1 MEPAFR
7 DQPGTGGAR
16 YWRRSRW
23 GAVGS
28 GITFFLSGVLTLAA
42 VVFGVSLLI
51 SPDST
56 LRGGELVVAALG
68 LLVFIGVMGALAR
81 LVWRDMRGKMAMSI
95 TLTDAGLTLR
105 LPPGRSL
112 IHDPPRVA
120 ETIAWSD
127 VRAVETRLEMYG
139 AQGMA
144 MMNRVYRLRRR
155 EGEPVF
161 LFEER
166 GLESNLQTA
175 SMRAIA
181 EEIASRAGST
191 VRELGTFEGRG
202 GFLGAW
208 FSAPPDWSAAPVSRT
223 RREVLRKRM
232 AFTATTLGLVVAVM
246 WLARL
251 FV

>member
-1 MEPAFR
+1 MEPSFR
-7 DQPGTGGAR
+7 DQPGTAGAR

-28 GITFFLSGVLTLAA
+28 GITLFLIGVLTLAA
-42 VVFGVSLLI
+42 VIFGVALLV
-51 SPDST
+51 SPDNK
-56 LRGGELVVAALG
+56 LRGGDLVIAALG

-120 ETIAWSD
+120 ETIAWGD

-144 MMNRVYRLRRR
+144 MMNRVYRLTRRH
-155 EGEPVF
+155 GEPLF

-181 EEIASRAGST
+181 EEIASRAGSN

-208 FSAPPDWSAAPVSRT
+208 FSAPPGWSAAAVSRT
-223 RREVLRKRM
+223 RREVLRRRM
-232 AFTATTLGLVVAVM
+232 AFTASGLSLAMVLVWLLRVV
-246 WLARL
+246 
-251 FV
+251 F